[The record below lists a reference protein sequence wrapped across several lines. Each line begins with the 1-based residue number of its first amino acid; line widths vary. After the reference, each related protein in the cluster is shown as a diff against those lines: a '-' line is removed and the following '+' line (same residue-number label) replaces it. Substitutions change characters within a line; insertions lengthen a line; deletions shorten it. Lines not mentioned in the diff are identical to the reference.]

1 MIMVDSWKKDNDG
14 KSSLFLGMHSI
25 DLILSLWTHFII
37 AKLKDNEPILLE
49 KKYLYEKIYIFK
61 ELTKYMR

>member
-25 DLILSLWTHFII
+25 DLILSLWTHCII

-49 KKYLYEKIYIFK
+49 KKYLYEEIHIFK

>member
-25 DLILSLWTHFII
+25 DLILSLLTHFII